1 MRYYSIHPILILI
14 FTTQLKMYKTSVQ
27 KEIIQYIAQQFNH
40 VKKKK
45 KKKKPKKKKNMDPK
59 LFELKPTS
67 GSMYKNHGSE
77 SILTKIVSRTQ

>member
-1 MRYYSIHPILILI
+1 
-14 FTTQLKMYKTSVQ
+14 MYKTSVQ

>member
-45 KKKKPKKKKNMDPK
+45 KPKKKKNMDPK

>member
-45 KKKKPKKKKNMDPK
+45 KKKPKKKKNMDPK

>member
-45 KKKKPKKKKNMDPK
+45 KKKKKNQKRKKTWIRNS
-59 LFELKPTS
+59 L
-67 GSMYKNHGSE
+67 N
-77 SILTKIVSRTQ
+77 